1 MSTRLLSPRWGIALV
16 ALGWL
21 GLATAC
27 GEPGSGPQISEA
39 SSATQTNE
47 AGQVKI
53 AATWQGVTGKPDF
66 TVTMDT
72 HSVDLDGYDLDQ
84 LALLR
89 TDDGR
94 QVRPSGWDAPSGGHH
109 RSGTLSFP
117 TTADDGRPLIGP
129 TTRTLELV
137 IADVAGVPER
147 VLRWA
152 L

>member
-1 MSTRLLSPRWGIALV
+1 MSTRLLSPRWGLV
-16 ALGWL
+16 LGVLGLL

-27 GEPGSGPQISEA
+27 GDPGSGSQTSEA
-39 SSATQTNE
+39 RPATQTNE

-53 AATWQGVTGKPDF
+53 VATWQGLTGKPDF

-72 HSVDLDGYDLDQ
+72 HSVDLDGYNLDQ

-94 QVRPSGWDAPSGGHH
+94 QVRSSGWDAPSGGHH

-117 TTADDGRPLIGP
+117 TTADDGSPLIGP

-147 VLRWA
+147 VLRWV

>member
-16 ALGWL
+16 ALGLL

-27 GEPGSGPQISEA
+27 SEPGSGSQISEA
-39 SSATQTNE
+39 SPATQTNE

-53 AATWQGVTGKPDF
+53 AATWQGVTGKPVF

-72 HSVDLDGYDLDQ
+72 HSVDLDGYNLGQ

-94 QVRPSGWDAPSGGHH
+94 QVRPSGWDASSGGHH

-117 TTADDGRPLIGP
+117 MTADDGSPLIGP

-137 IADVAGVPER
+137 ISDVAGVPER